1 MPSGPRLR
9 FDRRSLLKT
18 TAVGTTLGLAGCPG
32 LGGSGSDFPSESI
45 TIIVPYA
52 EGGGTDGY
60 ARIIQ
65 GPLSTELGV
74 EVTINNIPGE
84 TPVTGLN
91 NLITN
96 PNDDHQLGMAG
107 HLGLVG
113 SALIYADWDPSEL
126 TMLGSVG
133 SLAIS
138 CYGNADYDWGG
149 LNGMIDKFNNGDFSQ
164 IASIGFGTPFHLA
177 ALIAKERAD
186 WQWEEWVPYEGAAPS
201 VQAVAQDEVPFG
213 IIASV
218 VLRPHYQSDTNID
231 IIGTLRS
238 DGDPTMPEVQT
249 WSDAGLESVDEVSNI
264 LMSVFGPPQMSDA
277 ARSRMDEA
285 LQNIMTTETVTASRE
300 ETGLLIDSYATADE
314 LQQTVSD
321 LETEIPEIVNLDP
334 YRGTTTNQ

>member
-1 MPSGPRLR
+1 MAPSRKLRL
-9 FDRRSLLKT
+9 DRRTLLKT
-18 TAVGTTLGLAGCPG
+18 TAVGTTAGVAGC
-32 LGGSGSDFPSESI
+32 SGVLDDSESDFPSESV
-45 TIIVPYA
+45 TIVVPYA

-65 GPLSTELGV
+65 EPLSEELGV

-91 NLITN
+91 ELITN

-113 SALIYADWDPSEL
+113 SALIYADWEPSDL
-126 TMLGSVG
+126 SMLGSVG

-138 CYGNADYDWGG
+138 CYGNAEYDWGG
-149 LNGMIDKFNNGDFSQ
+149 LNGMIEKFNDGEFGQ
-164 IASIGFGTPFHLA
+164 VASIGFGTPFHLG
-177 ALIAKERAD
+177 ALVARERAD
-186 WQWEEWVPYEGAAPS
+186 WEWEQWVPYEGAAPS

-218 VLRPHYQSDTNID
+218 VLRPHYQSDTEID

-238 DGDPTMPEVQT
+238 DGDPTMPEVET
-249 WSDAGLESVDEVSNI
+249 WSDAGLPSVDEVSNI
-264 LMSVFGPPQMSDA
+264 LMSVFGPEQMSDD

-285 LQNIMTTETVTASRE
+285 LQNIMDTDAIEGTRE

-314 LQQTVSD
+314 LQETVSK
-321 LETEIPEIVNLDP
+321 LETEIPEIVDLDP
-334 YRGTTTNQ
+334 YRNQ

>member
-1 MPSGPRLR
+1 MARSHKTRLNRRR
-9 FDRRSLLKT
+9 FLKT
-18 TAVGTTLGLAGCPG
+18 TTVGTTVGLAGCSG
-32 LGGSGSDFPSESI
+32 ILGGGGSDFPSESV
-45 TIIVPYA
+45 TIVVPYA

-65 GPLSTELGV
+65 EPLSEELGV

-107 HLGLVG
+107 HVGLVG
-113 SALIYADWDPSEL
+113 SALIYADWQPSEL

-138 CYGNADYDWGG
+138 CYGNTNYDWSG
-149 LNGMIDKFNNGDFSQ
+149 LNGMIDMFNDGQFSRVS
-164 IASIGFGTPFHLA
+164 SIGFGTPFHLA
-177 ALIAKERAD
+177 ALVARERAN
-186 WQWEEWVPYEGAAPS
+186 WNWEEWVPYEGAAPS

-218 VLRPHYQSDTNID
+218 VLRPHYQSDTKID

-249 WSDAGLESVDEVSNI
+249 WNGAGLTSVDEVSNI
-264 LMSVFGPPQMSDA
+264 LMSVFGPPQMSDG
-277 ARSRMDEA
+277 ARSRMNEA
-285 LQNIMTTETVTASRE
+285 LQNIMETDAIEGARE
-300 ETGLLIDSYATADE
+300 QTGLLIDSFATADE
-314 LQQTVSD
+314 LQQKVSD
-321 LETEIPEIVNLDP
+321 LETEIPDIVNLDP
-334 YRGTTTNQ
+334 YRNQ

>member
-1 MPSGPRLR
+1 MAPNGKSSLN
-9 FDRRSLLKT
+9 RRTLLKT
-18 TAVGTTLGLAGCPG
+18 TAAGTTLGLAGCSG
-32 LGGSGSDFPSESI
+32 ILGSSDSDFPSESV

-65 GPLSTELGV
+65 GPLSDELGV
-74 EVTINNIPGE
+74 DVTINNIPGE

-91 NLITN
+91 NLITDAEN
-96 PNDDHQLGMAG
+96 DHQLGMAG

-113 SALIYADWDPSEL
+113 SALIFADWAPSEL

-138 CYGNADYDWGG
+138 CYGNAQYDWGG
-149 LNGMIDKFNNGDFSQ
+149 LNGMIEKFNNGEFSQ

-177 ALIAKERAD
+177 GLIARERAD

-201 VQAVAQDEVPFG
+201 VQAVAQDEVSVG
-213 IIASV
+213 MIASV

-249 WSDAGLESVDEVSNI
+249 WGEAGLSSVDEVSNI
-264 LMSVFGPPQMSDA
+264 LMSVFGPPQMSDD

-285 LQNIMTTETVTASRE
+285 LQNIMDTDAIGGARE

-314 LQQTVSD
+314 LEGTVSD

-334 YRGTTTNQ
+334 YRNQ

>member
-1 MPSGPRLR
+1 MAPSRKLRL
-9 FDRRSLLKT
+9 DRRTLLKT
-18 TAVGTTLGLAGCPG
+18 TAVGTTAGVAGC
-32 LGGSGSDFPSESI
+32 SGVLDDSESDFPSESV
-45 TIIVPYA
+45 TIVVPFA

-65 GPLSTELGV
+65 EPLSEELGV

-91 NLITN
+91 ELITN

-113 SALIYADWDPSEL
+113 SALIYADWVPSDL
-126 TMLGSVG
+126 SMLGSVG

-138 CYGNADYDWGG
+138 CYGNAEYDWGG
-149 LNGMIDKFNNGDFSQ
+149 LNATIEKFNDGEFSQ
-164 IASIGFGTPFHLA
+164 VASIGFGTPFHLS
-177 ALIAKERAD
+177 ALVARERAD
-186 WQWEEWVPYEGAAPS
+186 WEWEQWVPYEGAAPS

-218 VLRPHYQSDTNID
+218 VLRPHYQSDTEID

-238 DGDPTMPEVQT
+238 DGDPTMPEVET
-249 WSDAGLESVDEVSNI
+249 WSDAGLPSVDEVSNI
-264 LMSVFGPPQMSDA
+264 LMSVFGPEQMSDD

-285 LQNIMTTETVTASRE
+285 LQNIMDTDAIEGTRE

-314 LQQTVSD
+314 LQETVSK
-321 LETEIPEIVNLDP
+321 LETEIPEIVDLDP
-334 YRGTTTNQ
+334 YRNQ